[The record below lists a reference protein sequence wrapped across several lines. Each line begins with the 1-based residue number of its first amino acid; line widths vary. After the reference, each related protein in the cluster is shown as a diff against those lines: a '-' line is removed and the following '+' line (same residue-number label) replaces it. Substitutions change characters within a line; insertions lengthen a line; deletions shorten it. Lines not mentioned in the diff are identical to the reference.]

1 MTQPYPPSGCR
12 DCGAVRVFPL
22 SCRVSFSPCLSSFP
36 ATITAPTDGPAAAT
50 TLLMFLLSA
59 LARRWS
65 AGDGGRIGLLISG
78 TSSSS
83 MNLVGGSGES
93 GVGTETTSRDSAF
106 WSPSKGSWSHFILY
120 MKKSKILPNVLL
132 KNTKVF
138 YYIISLFFVYSRRRN
153 CKKLTSTEAT
163 DFNTHVYKC
172 LNICPRNSTLFGYL
186 CR

>member
-22 SCRVSFSPCLSSFP
+22 SCRVSFSSCLSSFP
-36 ATITAPTDGPAAAT
+36 ATITAPTTDGLAAAT

-59 LARRWS
+59 PDNCWS
-65 AGDGGRIGLLISG
+65 AGDGGRIGLLFSG

-120 MKKSKILPNVLL
+120 MKKSKIFQNALL
-132 KNTKVF
+132 KHIKLVTTS
-138 YYIISLFFVYSRRRN
+138 SLCF
-153 CKKLTSTEAT
+153 L
-163 DFNTHVYKC
+163 
-172 LNICPRNSTLFGYL
+172 L
-186 CR
+186 

>member
-59 LARRWS
+59 PDNRWS
-65 AGDGGRIGLLISG
+65 AGDGGRIGSLFSG
-78 TSSSS
+78 TSFSS

-106 WSPSKGSWSHFILY
+106 WSPSKGSWSHFILC
-120 MKKSKILPNVLL
+120 MKKIKDFSENTLKFLL
-132 KNTKVF
+132 YHVF
-138 YYIISLFFVYSRRRN
+138 CLSVEEDTAQIWHQQRQQIVT
-153 CKKLTSTEAT
+153 LTYVNA
-163 DFNTHVYKC
+163 
-172 LNICPRNSTLFGYL
+172 
-186 CR
+186 